1 MRLSLTRRFLPT
13 PADPTCDAT
22 CWQEAFAQ
30 VHDLI
35 ELRRSGLV
43 FLRLSRC
50 SLTKHLRKTLQGL
63 YGRRL
68 A

>member
-1 MRLSLTRRFLPT
+1 MLPAGKKRSLRCAILF
-13 PADPTCDAT
+13 
-22 CWQEAFAQ
+22 
-30 VHDLI
+30 

-50 SLTKHLRKTLQGL
+50 SLTKHLRKTLQRL